1 MLADPGTA
9 DGAGDD
15 ARGAMAV
22 QPPAVE
28 GQQGDQGMLGWRTEP
43 GGDQDGAELVAVES
57 SGVRLVVQPGPP
69 DVRGRGVLEQLA
81 APALTAGSL
90 RRRDGRR

>member
-1 MLADPGTA
+1 VPAFQAQVLDVGTGRPGYP
-9 DGAGDD
+9 
-15 ARGAMAV
+15 
-22 QPPAVE
+22 QAVE